1 MARNGEEP
9 LQTCLATEKIG
20 MNVAGITFGKNTT
33 LRYYSL
39 SFQGT
44 ISTFVWQQAHITDK
58 QKCQQPI
65 NTVES
70 PETTSLPATSSR
82 LSQA

>member
-1 MARNGEEP
+1 M
-9 LQTCLATEKIG
+9 KIQSTKRHCVLLNLNFCG
-20 MNVAGITFGKNTT
+20 TT
-33 LRYYSL
+33 YTVLIRYYSL